1 MNHVPHMYAPGNR
14 LLYSFGLRRHVGVSL
29 IEVLVSIVI
38 LMIGLLGLAGLQSR
52 AYTTQMES
60 YQRSQA
66 LILLQ
71 DMAARIN
78 ANRKNANTYVTSGLS
93 PPHLGTDNMP
103 GNCTGLSGQP
113 LDFCEWN
120 NALLGAAETQTS
132 GGAKVGA
139 MLGARGCVFQEIASA
154 TGVAG
159 TYQVVVAWQGLN
171 STAKPDNSTAASPRK
186 CGLGLYRDRD
196 GAVDETLH
204 RAIAIPVSVAD
215 LS

>member
-1 MNHVPHMYAPGNR
+1 MRQIPHISVPGKGLR
-14 LLYSFGLRRHVGVSL
+14 RSFGLQRHAGISL
-29 IEVLVSIVI
+29 VEVLVSIVI

-52 AYTTQMES
+52 AFTTQMES

-71 DMAARIN
+71 DMAARID
-78 ANRKNANTYVTSGLS
+78 ANRKNAGTYVTTSLS
-93 PPHLGTDNMP
+93 PPHLGTGNAP
-103 GNCTGLSGQP
+103 GNCAGLAGQP

-132 GGAKVGA
+132 GGANVGA
-139 MLGARGCVFQEIASA
+139 MLGARGCVFQEVAPA
-154 TGVAG
+154 TGVAS

-171 STAKPDNSTAASPRK
+171 STAAPDNSAAASPRK
-186 CGLGLYRDRD
+186 CGIGLYKNRD
-196 GAVDETLH
+196 GVVDETLH

-215 LS
+215 LD